1 MEPNAHSEEPQEKCG
16 PEKPSRIFQLQ
27 QYLHIYQKIMKICSS
42 FCLNS
47 EQLGEYLGIDNT
59 AMSEAV
65 GKWR

>member
-1 MEPNAHSEEPQEKCG
+1 
-16 PEKPSRIFQLQ
+16 
-27 QYLHIYQKIMKICSS
+27 MKICSS